1 MYRLLN
7 HRFLYLIPLL
17 LSAIF
22 SLRAFRQKWPK
33 PYRLY
38 AWMLLLSLFTE
49 VAALAWKWEL
59 YHWGSFNYSQNN
71 FWIYNFFLIL
81 RFGLLA
87 MIFNLTL
94 YQHKLIPLI
103 GGIIFLFGLLDYAF
117 IHGPLQFNTFSMI
130 LTHIC
135 IITLC
140 LLYFRQLLQEPGIIA
155 IQKEPLFWMVIGLF
169 FYHAV
174 SLPFLIN
181 LGFFNLQN
189 YRLTVYFFPINEA
202 LNFLL
207 CSCYLISFLWKPQY
221 SQPL

>member
-22 SLRAFRQKWPK
+22 SLRAFRLKCPK

-49 VAALAWKWEL
+49 VLALAWKWEL
-59 YHWGSFNYSQNN
+59 YHWGSFNFSKNN

-94 YQHKLIPLI
+94 YHHKLIPLI
-103 GGIIFLFGLLDYAF
+103 GGIIFLFGLLDYTF
-117 IHGPLQFNTFSMI
+117 IHGPLQFNTYSMI
-130 LTHIC
+130 LTHVC

-189 YRLTVYFFPINEA
+189 YRLTAYFFPINEA

>member
-38 AWMLLLSLFTE
+38 AWMLLLSLCTE
-49 VAALAWKWEL
+49 VVALAWKWEL
-59 YHWGSFNYSQNN
+59 YHWGSLNYSQNN

-103 GGIIFLFGLLDYAF
+103 GGIIFLFGLLDYAL
-117 IHGPLQFNTFSMI
+117 IHGPLQFNTYSMI
-130 LTHIC
+130 LTHVC

-189 YRLTVYFFPINEA
+189 YRLTAYFFPINEA

>member
-1 MYRLLN
+1 MHRLLN

-22 SLRAFRQKWPK
+22 SLKTFRQKWPK

-38 AWMLLLSLFTE
+38 ACMVILSFITE
-49 VAALAWKWEL
+49 IFAIAWKWEL
-59 YHWGSFNYSQNN
+59 YKIGSFNFSLNN
-71 FWIYNFFLIL
+71 FWIYNAFLIL

-94 YQHKLIPLI
+94 YRNKLLPLA
-103 GGIIFLFGLLDYAF
+103 GGSIFLFGILDYAI
-117 IHGPLQFNTFSMI
+117 IHGPLQFNTYSMI
-130 LTHIC
+130 LTHVC
-135 IITLC
+135 IISLC

-155 IQKEPLFWMVIGLF
+155 IQKEPLLWMVLGLF

-174 SLPFLIN
+174 TLPFLIA
-181 LGFFNLQN
+181 LGFFNVQN
-189 YRLTVYFFPINEA
+189 YRLTAFFFPINEA

-207 CSCYLISFLWKPQY
+207 CCCYLISFLWKPQH